1 MFKISPQH
9 KRNGDGGFTMI
20 ELLVVTTI
28 IIVIST
34 IGLISF
40 RQTGQNARN
49 GKRKADLE
57 NIRSALVLY
66 RSDNGSYPNTDSF
79 ATMLTTISDYT
90 SSVSVADP
98 TNDATYFYEYSSS
111 GATFTITAYLEP
123 DAEVYTLTNP

>member
-1 MFKISPQH
+1 MLKTTFHNRYK
-9 KRNGDGGFTMI
+9 KNGFTMI

-66 RSDNGSYPNTDSF
+66 RSDNGSYPDTDSF
-79 ATMLTTISDYT
+79 STMLTTITDYT

-98 TNDATYFYEYSSS
+98 TNDATYLYEYSSD

>member
-1 MFKISPQH
+1 MNKQS
-9 KRNGDGGFTMI
+9 KKNGFTMI

-57 NIRSALVLY
+57 NVRSALVLY
-66 RSDNGSYPNTDSF
+66 RSDNGSYP
-79 ATMLTTISDYT
+79 ATSDFGTMVTTISDYT
-90 SSVSVADP
+90 SAVSVTDP
-98 TNDATYFYEYSSS
+98 TNDATYVYEYTSA
-111 GATFTITAYLEP
+111 GPTFTLTAYLEP
-123 DAEVYTLTNP
+123 DAESYTLTNP